1 MPRFHHM
8 WIVGAEVEV
17 RNPAP
22 ERDARCEKV
31 FAALVRHAS
40 DDTEPYPTQVATFDD
55 GWLEVSFPVW
65 AATRFA
71 ALSAAATTLSEACAL
86 AEVEVGVVR
95 MAAGESSDELQGYR
109 ERVRALEAT
118 AER

>member
-40 DDTEPYPTQVATFDD
+40 DDTEPYPTQVATFDTVRKCAS
-55 GWLEVSFPVW
+55 LP
-65 AATRFA
+65 
-71 ALSAAATTLSEACAL
+71 SARTQ
-86 AEVEVGVVR
+86 R
-95 MAAGESSDELQGYR
+95 R
-109 ERVRALEAT
+109 
-118 AER
+118 